1 MNDIKLTIITVSYN
15 AVATIEQTISSVIN
29 QSYPNIE
36 YIIIDGGSTDGTVDI
51 IKKYKDKI
59 AYWISEPD
67 GGIYDAMN
75 KGIKV
80 ATGEYVYFL
89 GADDTLIDISII
101 QAVVCD
107 MSDNPSDIYSY
118 GVYCVNNK
126 LMQKYVGNSHAKK
139 HLDVVDMVPH
149 QGLFVKRSIA
159 VKLPY
164 DVNYK
169 ITADYKF
176 FLQCYRNKEISIRYE
191 DYPVA
196 LYAMDGVS
204 SNSVRELRNERIK
217 IFKELGL
224 VYSDECAT
232 GIKLIIKTILRKAGI
247 LMAIRKMRN
256 LFLWKHHKCTNEL
269 CRWCGRYNL

>member
-1 MNDIKLTIITVSYN
+1 MNNIKLTIVTVSYN
-15 AVATIEQTISSVIN
+15 AVNTIEQTISSVIN

-36 YIIIDGGSTDGTVDI
+36 YVIIDGGSTDGTVDI

-196 LYAMDGVS
+196 FYAMDGIS

-269 CRWCGRYNL
+269 CRWCGRYKL